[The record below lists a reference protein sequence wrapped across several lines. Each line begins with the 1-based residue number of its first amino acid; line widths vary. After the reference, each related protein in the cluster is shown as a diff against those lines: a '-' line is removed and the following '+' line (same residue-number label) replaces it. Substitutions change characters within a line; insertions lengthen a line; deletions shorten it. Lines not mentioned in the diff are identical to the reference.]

1 MGTGKFHQRKIIKNI
16 FMVRYG
22 CKNINI
28 KRRLISLY
36 VLLTFFVCD
45 LLYASKVLDQ
55 ITKSD
60 CFVPEI

>member
-45 LLYASKVLDQ
+45 LLCEQ
-55 ITKSD
+55 G
-60 CFVPEI
+60 P